1 LIFTKACRHFVEKLE
16 DRRVN
21 FPPFS
26 TLRLRLPS
34 LVRHW
39 TPLVAV
45 GLALLTAQGCMTISE
60 PLKLQVNGDIR
71 GQIAPTEPRQPVFP
85 SLLPYH
91 RSNPQS
97 CLVAVVDV
105 DGLLLDADSTGLG
118 SWGENAVSLFRE
130 RLDAIQ
136 CNPRVRAVVLRIH
149 SPGGSV
155 TATDIMWH
163 DLQSFRGRTKVP
175 VVACLMDVATGG
187 AYYLATG
194 SDVII
199 AQPTG
204 VTGAIG
210 CILNV
215 YNLQDLMAQFNIVGI
230 PVKAGKNI
238 DLGSPIKALDP
249 EGRKVLQAMADEFHH
264 RFREVVINARPR
276 VDPRLETTFDGRVFT
291 ASQARDL
298 GLIDEIGYLD
308 DAVVRARDLAGI
320 SRSAEIVLYH
330 REGDPALSPYSV
342 TPNVP
347 LQDKL
352 IPVNVPGLNRSRL
365 PSFLYLWEMDPTV
378 EAITGK

>member
-1 LIFTKACRHFVEKLE
+1 VAAVCL
-16 DRRVN
+16 
-21 FPPFS
+21 
-26 TLRLRLPS
+26 TL
-34 LVRHW
+34 
-39 TPLVAV
+39 
-45 GLALLTAQGCMTISE
+45 LAAQGCLTVPE
-60 PLKLQVNGDIR
+60 QLKCDVNGDVT
-71 GQIAPTEPRQPVFP
+71 GQIAPTEPQRPVLA
-85 SLLPYH
+85 SLLPNH
-91 RSNPQS
+91 RAGPQDS
-97 CLVAVVDV
+97 LVAVVDV

-118 SWGENAVSLFRE
+118 SCGENAVSVFRE

-136 CNPRVRAVVLRIH
+136 VNPRVRAVVLRIH

-163 DLQSFRGRTKVP
+163 DLQSFRRRAKVP
-175 VVACLMDVATGG
+175 VVACLMDVAAGG

-194 SDVII
+194 SDVIV

-249 EGRKVLQAMADEFHH
+249 EGRKVLQAMADEFHR
-264 RFREVVINARPR
+264 RFREVVVKSRPR
-276 VDPRLETTFDGRVFT
+276 VNPQMETIFDGRVFT
-291 ASQARDL
+291 ASQAREL

-308 DAVVRARDLAGI
+308 DAVATARSLAGI
-320 SRSAEIVLYH
+320 PRNAEIVFYH
-330 REGDPALSPYSV
+330 RKGDPALSPYSV

>member
-1 LIFTKACRHFVEKLE
+1 MA
-16 DRRVN
+16 
-21 FPPFS
+21 
-26 TLRLRLPS
+26 
-34 LVRHW
+34 
-39 TPLVAV
+39 VAV
-45 GLALLTAQGCMTISE
+45 IGLVIAAAQGCLAIPE
-60 PLKLQVNGDIR
+60 PLKLKVDGDVS
-71 GQIAPTEPRQPVFP
+71 GQIAPTGPQQPLIP
-85 SLLPYH
+85 SLLPH
-91 RSNPQS
+91 HQSNPHDG
-97 CLVAVVDV
+97 LVAVVDV
-105 DGLLLDADSTGLG
+105 DGVLLDADPTGLG
-118 SWGENAVSLFRE
+118 SWGENPVSLFRE
-130 RLDAIQ
+130 RLDAIR

-163 DLQSFRGRTKVP
+163 DLQDFRRRTRLP
-175 VVACLMDVATGG
+175 VVACMMDVATGG
-187 AYYLATG
+187 AYYLATAG
-194 SDVII
+194 DVII

-230 PVKAGKNI
+230 PVKAGKYI

-249 EGRKVLQAMADEFHH
+249 EGRKVLQAMADEFHR
-264 RFREVVINARPR
+264 RFRDIVIKSRPA
-276 VDPRLETTFDGRVFT
+276 VDPHLETTFDGRVFT

-298 GLIDEIGYLD
+298 GLVDGIGYLD
-308 DAVVRARDLAGI
+308 NAVARARNLAGL
-320 SRSAEIVLYH
+320 SRNAEIVFYH
-330 REGDPALSPYSV
+330 RKGDPALSPYSV

-365 PSFLYLWEMDPTV
+365 PSFLYLWEMDPTI

>member
-1 LIFTKACRHFVEKLE
+1 M
-16 DRRVN
+16 N
-21 FPPFS
+21 SPPFS
-26 TLRLRLPS
+26 TLHLRLPKRALS
-34 LVRHW
+34 W
-39 TPLVAV
+39 AV
-45 GLALLTAQGCMTISE
+45 GLAFVAAQGCSAIPE
-60 PLKLQVNGDIR
+60 PLKFRVDGDLTGR
-71 GQIAPTEPRQPVFP
+71 IAPTEPQRPVFP
-85 SLLPYH
+85 SLLPHH
-91 RSNPQS
+91 RANPKD

-105 DGLLLDADSTGLG
+105 DGLLLDADRTGFG
-118 SWGENAVSLFRE
+118 SWGENAVSVFRE
-130 RLDAIQ
+130 RLDAIR
-136 CNPRVRAVVLRIH
+136 CNPRVRAVVLRVH

-155 TATDIMWH
+155 TATDIMWR
-163 DLQSFRGRTKVP
+163 DLQCFRRRTRLP

-194 SDVII
+194 SDCII
-199 AQPTG
+199 AHPTG

-215 YNLQDLMAQFNIVGI
+215 YNLQDLMAQFNIVGS

-249 EGRKVLQAMADEFHH
+249 EGRKLLQAMADEFQH
-264 RFREVVINARPR
+264 RFREVVIQARPA
-276 VDPRLETTFDGRVFT
+276 VDPQLETTFDGRVFT

-308 DAVVRARDLAGI
+308 DAVARARNLAGV
-320 SRSAEIVLYH
+320 SPSAEVVFYH
-330 REGDPALSPYSV
+330 RKGDPALSPYSV

-365 PSFLYLWEMDPTV
+365 PSFLYLWEMDPTI
-378 EAITGK
+378 EAIPGQ

>member
-1 LIFTKACRHFVEKLE
+1 
-16 DRRVN
+16 
-21 FPPFS
+21 
-26 TLRLRLPS
+26 
-34 LVRHW
+34 
-39 TPLVAV
+39 VAV
-45 GLALLTAQGCMTISE
+45 AAVSLAIAAVQGCLAIPE
-60 PLKLQVNGDIR
+60 PLKLQVNGDVT
-71 GQIAPTEPRQPVFP
+71 GQIAPTEPQQPVTP
-85 SLLPYH
+85 SLLPNH
-91 RSNPQS
+91 RSNPQNG
-97 CLVAVVDV
+97 LVAVVDV

-136 CNPRVRAVVLRIH
+136 GNQRVRAVVLRIH

-163 DLQSFRGRTKVP
+163 DLQSFRRRTGLP

-187 AYYLATG
+187 AYYLATS

-199 AQPTG
+199 VQPTG

-264 RFREVVINARPR
+264 RFREVVIKARPG
-276 VDPRLETTFDGRVFT
+276 VNPHLESTFDGRVFT

-298 GLIDEIGYLD
+298 GLIDDIGYLD
-308 DAVVRARDLAGI
+308 DAVARARGLAGI
-320 SRSAEIVLYH
+320 SRSAEIVFYH
-330 REGDPALSPYSV
+330 RKGDPALSPYSV
-342 TPNVP
+342 TPNIP

-352 IPVNVPGLNRSRL
+352 LPVNIPGLNRSRL

>member
-1 LIFTKACRHFVEKLE
+1 
-16 DRRVN
+16 
-21 FPPFS
+21 
-26 TLRLRLPS
+26 LRLPN
-34 LVRHW
+34 LVCSW
-39 TPLVAV
+39 AALAAV
-45 GLALLTAQGCMTISE
+45 GLGLVAAQGCLAIPD
-60 PLKLQVNGDIR
+60 PLRFQVAGDVT
-71 GQIAPTEPRQPVFP
+71 GQIAPTEPQRPVFP
-85 SLLPYH
+85 SLLPHH
-91 RSNPQS
+91 RSNPQNV
-97 CLVAVVDV
+97 LVAVVDV

-155 TATDIMWH
+155 AATDIMWH
-163 DLQSFRGRTKVP
+163 DLQTFRRRTRLP

-194 SDVII
+194 SDVIL
-199 AQPTG
+199 AHPMG

-230 PVKAGKNI
+230 PVKGGKNI

-249 EGRKVLQAMADEFHH
+249 EGRKILQAMVDEYH
-264 RFREVVINARPR
+264 RCFREVVIKARPR
-276 VDPRLETTFDGRVFT
+276 VDPQLETTFDGRVFT

-298 GLIDEIGYLD
+298 GLIDEIGYMD
-308 DAVVRARDLAGI
+308 DAVARARNLAGI
-320 SRSAEIVLYH
+320 PRSAEIVFYH
-330 REGDPALSPYSV
+330 RKGDPALSPYSA

-365 PSFLYLWEMDPTV
+365 PSFLYLWEMEPTV

>member
-1 LIFTKACRHFVEKLE
+1 MNLLISPGPVKLRTRPAGGNVRACRQFAGAVE

-21 FPPFS
+21 FSHFS
-26 TLRLRLPS
+26 SRCLRLPN
-34 LVRHW
+34 LVCSW
-39 TPLVAV
+39 AALAAV
-45 GLALLTAQGCMTISE
+45 GLGLVAAQGCLAIPEPAQISGRPAMSRDKLCRPSRSGPYFRRFFRTIA
-60 PLKLQVNGDIR
+60 QIR
-71 GQIAPTEPRQPVFP
+71 RT
-85 SLLPYH
+85 Y
-91 RSNPQS
+91 
-97 CLVAVVDV
+97 LVAVVDV

-163 DLQSFRGRTKVP
+163 DLQTFRRAHA
-175 VVACLMDVATGG
+175 VACRRLPDGRRHRRR
-187 AYYLATG
+187 YYLATG

-199 AQPTG
+199 AHPTG

-249 EGRKVLQAMADEFHH
+249 EGRKILQAMVDEYHH
-264 RFREVVINARPR
+264 CFREVVIKAPSERSIHSWKR
-276 VDPRLETTFDGRVFT
+276 RST
-291 ASQARDL
+291 AGCSRRRKP
-298 GLIDEIGYLD
+298 EIW
-308 DAVVRARDLAGI
+308 A
-320 SRSAEIVLYH
+320 
-330 REGDPALSPYSV
+330 
-342 TPNVP
+342 
-347 LQDKL
+347 
-352 IPVNVPGLNRSRL
+352 
-365 PSFLYLWEMDPTV
+365 
-378 EAITGK
+378 